1 METITVTYSAGSF
14 TASARY
20 PDGTGARV
28 VAAAKVRLNMPTAT
42 NAQVFQALANEF
54 FNNVP
59 QNTMNTEREIA
70 RATAD
75 ANIPPIPV
83 T

>member
-1 METITVTYSAGSF
+1 METITVTYSAGGF
-14 TASARY
+14 TASAQY
-20 PDGTGARV
+20 PNGTGARII
-28 VAAAKVRLNMPTAT
+28 AAAKVRLDMPAGT
-42 NAQVFQALANEF
+42 NAQIFQALANEF

-59 QNTMNTEREIA
+59 QNTVNTEREIA

-75 ANIPPIPV
+75 ASIAPIPV

>member
-14 TASARY
+14 TASAQY
-20 PDGTGARV
+20 PNGTGSRII
-28 VAAAKVRLNMPTAT
+28 AAAKTRLNMPAAT
-42 NAQVFQALANEF
+42 NAEVFQALANEF
-54 FNNVP
+54 FNNVA
-59 QNTMNTEREIA
+59 QNTVNTERETA

-75 ANIPPIPV
+75 ASIAPIPV